1 MPRKIL
7 IALSLVVTLVLIL
20 ALPATAFAWGPV
32 THIELG
38 VQVLASVV
46 VPGHTLRALLA
57 SLPEAF
63 LYGSLAPDIVQGRR
77 LHSRLRRHSHNWST
91 GAALL
96 EAART
101 DQERSFAYGYLA
113 HLAADV
119 IAHNFFLPARFA
131 GYYDGR
137 AASHIY
143 TEACFDTLCE
153 PHYSDL
159 LLTVLDLDF
168 GALDAM
174 MRRAI
179 DSPMPFG
186 AHRLIF
192 ASGLRRIR
200 EWHQVILAT
209 GGGELIP
216 PGEARLFREASRA
229 TIAEILINPDSAA
242 CHRFDPMGTR
252 AIRNALIARRYL
264 HRVAALG
271 AEARASA
278 DRLASA
284 MLAEVLERL
293 GHLAPTEPS

>member
-1 MPRKIL
+1 MRPATIPAVPRKIL

-77 LHSRLRRHSHNWST
+77 LHSRLRRHSHNC
-91 GAALL
+91 
-96 EAART
+96 
-101 DQERSFAYGYLA
+101 
-113 HLAADV
+113 
-119 IAHNFFLPARFA
+119 FLPARFA

-168 GALDAM
+168 GAL
-174 MRRAI
+174 
-179 DSPMPFG
+179 
-186 AHRLIF
+186 
-192 ASGLRRIR
+192 
-200 EWHQVILAT
+200 
-209 GGGELIP
+209 
-216 PGEARLFREASRA
+216 
-229 TIAEILINPDSAA
+229 
-242 CHRFDPMGTR
+242 
-252 AIRNALIARRYL
+252 
-264 HRVAALG
+264 
-271 AEARASA
+271 
-278 DRLASA
+278 
-284 MLAEVLERL
+284 
-293 GHLAPTEPS
+293 